1 MNKWNVAAK
10 VAGTLTAGMVL
21 YNAHDVGKKHSEE
34 AVKEKSAARL
44 SKIYMRS
51 RRMEDLSESTSKLKD
66 WYFRTNA
73 DWNLPDKINAI
84 TGYVSGAFQQ
94 MASDVVPAALATGA
108 LISKKFAKVFS
119 IGLLLYG
126 IKYLLF
132 DVIDIGRTNHL
143 KGGH

>member
-1 MNKWNVAAK
+1 MNKWNIAAK

-21 YNAHDVGKKHSEE
+21 YNAHDVGKKHSAEH
-34 AVKEKSAARL
+34 VKEKSASRL
-44 SKIYMRS
+44 NKLYMRS

-94 MASDVVPAALATGA
+94 MASDVVPAVLATGA

-132 DVIDIGRTNHL
+132 DVIDIGRPDHL
-143 KGGH
+143 KGE